1 MRVGDVCTRSV
12 VHCSRECK
20 VRLRL
25 RNSCGTTIIGNVVV
39 VDERAGRKVPLGI
52 VADRDIVVRL
62 VAKEVDPG
70 DITVTDLMAQGG
82 VRCAR
87 RRRYSRCHSAHALS
101 RRETA
106 SGR

>member
-1 MRVGDVCTRSV
+1 VLEMFAPDPSCIAREKSALEAAKLMRND
-12 VHCSRECK
+12 H
-20 VRLRL
+20 
-25 RNSCGTTIIGNVVV
+25 IGNVVV

-52 VADRDIVVRL
+52 VTDRDIVVRL